1 MLGPLT
7 RIRRNERP
15 AMTPSARAAARRPAG
30 ITVTEMVV
38 ATGLASLLMIVLA
51 TTWANFGRPALEVE
65 ARARIEQEGIL
76 AAQSLACDFGGFLA
90 DTPGRTGSYQDRLAS
105 PYQAASPPWD
115 LSTPGVLIL
124 NFYGA
129 STSDVIAITYQLEGN
144 LLVRTNS
151 STGVTTTVARYVTDF
166 SPATNPND
174 SSQVVI
180 TITIAYRN
188 FTSTFT
194 LIGVDPT

>member
-1 MLGPLT
+1 
-7 RIRRNERP
+7 
-15 AMTPSARAAARRPAG
+15 
-30 ITVTEMVV
+30 MVV
-38 ATGLASLLMIVLA
+38 ASALASLLMILLA

-76 AAQSLACDFGGFLA
+76 AAQSLACDFAGFLA
-90 DTPGRTGSYQDRLAS
+90 DTPGRTGTYLDGTAN
-105 PYQAASPPWD
+105 PYQAASPPWNA
-115 LSTPGVLIL
+115 STAGVLIL

-129 STSDVIAITYQLEGN
+129 STSDVIAITYELQGN
-144 LLVRTNS
+144 VLVRTNS
-151 STGVTTTVARYVTDF
+151 STGVTTSVARYVTAF
-166 SPATNPND
+166 SVAANPND

-194 LIGVDPT
+194 LIGVSPT